1 MRTGVIDLAGVFSY
15 QHTRKASY
23 ADTLMPRTLADELL
37 AAKVTVAVCST
48 SNEKAVQKIVNMM
61 GPEKSA
67 KIRIFA
73 GDCVKV
79 S

>member
-1 MRTGVIDLAGVFSY
+1 LFL
-15 QHTRKASY
+15 K
-23 ADTLMPRTLADELL
+23 PNTLADELL

-48 SNEKAVQKIVNMM
+48 SNEKAVQKIVDMM
-61 GPEKSA
+61 GPEKAS

-79 S
+79 